1 MKKRY
6 FLAALLLISAV
17 LFSACGETEPEAT
30 TAATTSSTAATT
42 TPTTYDQTGYPS
54 GEVQNQTV
62 FVDGILYYRTNG
74 RKYTPP
80 FNDSGYEFVGNTVA
94 EDNANFPDTHLEASR
109 TPVGTAVYRSGE
121 TIYIIN
127 EEYNNI
133 GIFSPAPFYMVPG
146 GGFLPEIE
154 VVSVFIDGTLYQP
167 IAADRLSDDEA
178 FYIPL
183 SVLETKEEYTLIG
196 YTTAG
201 DSYSL
206 PDNQFEATLIDPQSP
221 LFFDGEYY
229 YYHDKPS
236 SMLIRLIPAPSDWIP
251 GEYLAN

>member
-1 MKKRY
+1 MKKKN
-6 FLAALLLISAV
+6 LILALLLLTSV
-17 LFSACGETEPEAT
+17 LFSACGATEPEETTKAT
-30 TAATTSSTAATT
+30 SASTT
-42 TPTTYDQTGYPS
+42 TPTTREQTGYPS
-54 GEVQNQTV
+54 GEVQYETV
-62 FVDGILYYRTNG
+62 FVDGILYHRTNG
-74 RKYTPP
+74 RKYTAP

-94 EDNANFPDTHLEASR
+94 EDNVNFPDTHLEASR
-109 TPVGTAVYRSGE
+109 ISVGTAVYRKGGAL
-121 TIYIIN
+121 YILN
-127 EEYNNI
+127 EENSSI

-146 GGFLPEIE
+146 GGFLPEIN
-154 VVSVFIDGTLYQP
+154 VVSVYIDGTLYQP

-196 YTTAG
+196 YTTVG

-206 PDNQFEATLIDPQSP
+206 PDEQFEASMMPQQNSI
-221 LFFDGEYY
+221 FFDGEYY
-229 YYHDKPS
+229 YYHDKQS

>member
-17 LFSACGETEPEAT
+17 LFSACGETEPEET

-94 EDNANFPDTHLEASR
+94 EDNVNFPDTHLEASR
-109 TPVGTAVYRSGE
+109 TPVGSAVYRKNGAV
-121 TIYIIN
+121 YILN
-127 EEYNNI
+127 EEHGSL
-133 GIFSPAPFYMVPG
+133 GILSPAPFYMVPG
-146 GGFLPEIE
+146 GGFLPEIN
-154 VVSVFIDGTLYQP
+154 VVSIYIDGTLYQP

-183 SVLETKEEYTLIG
+183 SVLETKEEYTFIG
-196 YTTAG
+196 HTFPG
-201 DSYSL
+201 DSYTL
-206 PDNQFEATLIDPQSP
+206 PDEQFEASMMPQQNSI
-221 LFFDGEYY
+221 FFDGEYY
-229 YYHDKPS
+229 YYHDKQS
-236 SMLIRLIPAPSDWIP
+236 SMLIRLIPAPADWIP

>member
-17 LFSACGETEPEAT
+17 LFSACGETEPEET

-94 EDNANFPDTHLEASR
+94 EDNVNFPD
-109 TPVGTAVYRSGE
+109 
-121 TIYIIN
+121 
-127 EEYNNI
+127 
-133 GIFSPAPFYMVPG
+133 
-146 GGFLPEIE
+146 
-154 VVSVFIDGTLYQP
+154 
-167 IAADRLSDDEA
+167 
-178 FYIPL
+178 
-183 SVLETKEEYTLIG
+183 
-196 YTTAG
+196 
-201 DSYSL
+201 
-206 PDNQFEATLIDPQSP
+206 
-221 LFFDGEYY
+221 
-229 YYHDKPS
+229 
-236 SMLIRLIPAPSDWIP
+236 
-251 GEYLAN
+251 

>member
-6 FLAALLLISAV
+6 FIAAMLLLSLI
-17 LFSACGETEPEAT
+17 LFSACGETEPEETTIAT
-30 TAATTSSTAATT
+30 TTATT
-42 TPTTYDQTGYPS
+42 TPTTLDQTGYPS
-54 GEVQNQTV
+54 GEIQYQTV
-62 FVDGILYYRTNG
+62 FVDGVLYFRTNG
-74 RKYTPP
+74 KKFTPP
-80 FNDSGYEFVGNTVA
+80 FNESNYAFVGNTVA
-94 EDNANFPDTHLEASR
+94 EDNINFPDTHLEASR
-109 TPVGTAVYRSGE
+109 TPVGAAVYRSGE

-146 GGFLPEIE
+146 GGFLPEIN
-154 VVSVFIDGTLYQP
+154 VVSIYIDGTLYQP

-183 SVLETKEEYTLIG
+183 SVLETKEEYTHIG
-196 YTTAG
+196 YTTVG

-229 YYHDKPS
+229 YYHDKSS

-251 GEYLAN
+251 GEYLEN